1 MFPKSLASPSLLA
14 NIIMDKFCMFVPMYR
29 MEHDINRYGFSLS
42 RQTMSNWIIKAAEF
56 FFMPVYQFLKSSLST
71 YPYQQCDE
79 TTWRVIRDSRGPGKK
94 SYFWVH
100 RSSELQKE
108 RPPVILYELEPSRSS
123 QHLEKYFREVFQEK
137 TGKIHLTSDAFS
149 AYPSLEENHSGRI
162 EHTGCFSHARRRGAN
177 ALKLL
182 SGKTAEEDLNSLPEF
197 IFLNKIAGIYTEEN
211 KLKEMS
217 AEERLLRRQKN
228 VKPLIDEFFEYLKT
242 LDTSNLTYS
251 DTFKDAVEYTLNQ
264 EKYLRRFLDDGN
276 IPIDDNACERSVK
289 AVCLLRKSC
298 LFSNTFRGGYA
309 CGIIMTLVETAKANG
324 ADSYW
329 YIQYLLETMP
339 SRYYRGRENED
350 LDQMV
355 PWSDEYHRY
364 EKEQR
369 LKVLDRSAP
378 AGNEKPRTPR
388 KKDLVFIDP
397 VSLVAS
403 SDVYA

>member
-1 MFPKSLASPSLLA
+1 
-14 NIIMDKFCMFVPMYR
+14 
-29 MEHDINRYGFSLS
+29 
-42 RQTMSNWIIKAAEF
+42 
-56 FFMPVYQFLKSSLST
+56 
-71 YPYQQCDE
+71 
-79 TTWRVIRDSRGPGKK
+79 
-94 SYFWVH
+94 
-100 RSSELQKE
+100 
-108 RPPVILYELEPSRSS
+108 
-123 QHLEKYFREVFQEK
+123 
-137 TGKIHLTSDAFS
+137 
-149 AYPSLEENHSGRI
+149 
-162 EHTGCFSHARRRGAN
+162 
-177 ALKLL
+177 
-182 SGKTAEEDLNSLPEF
+182 
-197 IFLNKIAGIYTEEN
+197 
-211 KLKEMS
+211 MS

-242 LDTSNLTYS
+242 LDISDPAYS

-289 AVCLLRKSC
+289 TVCLLRKSC